1 MDSTLINCEDE
12 KIQFLNQIQDFGY
25 LIGLSN
31 DTFETQF
38 YSENIID
45 IFGDVSIQHLDL
57 VQLFE
62 LDLIYIQNLEE
73 GQYFR
78 KNITLEE
85 IDYHL
90 VAYNYGDFIY
100 LELEKITHRLDYSLF
115 FRYAEKFDYLYSED
129 TIWENLVHSIKIII
143 DYDRVMVYKFLDD
156 KSGIVVAEEINEGVE
171 SYLGMHFPEF
181 DIPIQA
187 RKLYLKKKNRLV
199 SDVNSKRVNI
209 KLLKDVS
216 VDLTYS
222 EVRALSPV
230 HIQYLKNFN
239 SQSSFSIS
247 IIVEGKL
254 WGLVACQAIAPK
266 HIPITIRKKAE
277 ILTSLAKNSFINLKN
292 ESVLKVKDEYR
303 ELLIQLKESLIL
315 SEDFNDII
323 SHLKEMLGFINSDGF
338 VFLNEGEYYSYGD
351 VPDEEEVLKIKNWA
365 DTLGFKD
372 LFYSHSF
379 YNDYSEY
386 LDLSDKSAG
395 ISFKFLDLEHKY
407 FLIWFRGTH
416 SASKT
421 WAGYPAKELEEKR
434 IGDEVTHHYSP
445 RKNFDI
451 WVEEVETQSLF
462 WDEKSLIIIEEI
474 NKIIIETITVKSARI
489 FELYKQL
496 QELNTDLENFS
507 HTVSHDLRAP
517 LTVVKLSCQ
526 LLERNL
532 KEDKNSLARLKQII
546 SEVDKLSEMLNDILE
561 LSRTKKA
568 DLAIQ
573 LISTKDLISN
583 IVAIS
588 KAYHESSKT
597 EIEFGD
603 LIDFYCDK
611 TMAYEIFLNIISNAI
626 KYSLKKD
633 IPKITINSW
642 LESDFVVYSIKDNGI
657 GIKDTDRDKMFKLFS
672 RMENTVGFKGTGVGL
687 SIVHR
692 MFERLDGSIDYISEE
707 NKGTEFILKFRN
719 KKKESE

>member
-57 VQLFE
+57 VQLYE

-416 SASKT
+416 SASKR

-573 LISTKDLISN
+573 LISAKDLISN